1 MHLINDYDYDL
12 PEALIAQKPLA
23 QRDQSKLLFLC
34 KATGGL
40 SHRQFY
46 ELDDFL
52 ASSDILVLN
61 NTKVMPARLVG
72 RKATGGKA
80 ELLILNYP
88 GEHRQQQGVREMVCQ
103 CLIKTSKRP
112 QVGTSL
118 FFDHSLK
125 AKVIRMVNGIYT
137 VKFSYQSDFDR
148 LLYQLGRVPLPP
160 YIKRDGD
167 NSAFD
172 DQASYQTIY
181 ASARGAVAAPTAGLH
196 FTKTLLEKIKHKGV
210 SIVTITLHVS
220 YGTFLPVRV
229 SDIRQHKM
237 HSETYLISEQA
248 AARINHAKAN
258 GSRILAVGTTSVRTL
273 EYAADDNG
281 YLCPGGGRCDLFIY
295 PGYTFKVVDGM
306 ITNFHLPRST
316 LLMLVSAF
324 AGRENIL
331 KSYQEAI
338 QHKYRFFSYG
348 DAMLIA

>member
-1 MHLINDYDYDL
+1 
-12 PEALIAQKPLA
+12 
-23 QRDQSKLLFLC
+23 
-34 KATGGL
+34 
-40 SHRQFY
+40 
-46 ELDDFL
+46 
-52 ASSDILVLN
+52 
-61 NTKVMPARLVG
+61 
-72 RKATGGKA
+72 
-80 ELLILNYP
+80 
-88 GEHRQQQGVREMVCQ
+88 MVCQ

-112 QVGTSL
+112 RVGTSF

-125 AKVIRMVNGIYT
+125 AKVIRIVNGIYT
-137 VKFSYQSDFDR
+137 VKFSFKSDFDR

-160 YIKRDGD
+160 YIKRDGV

-172 DQASYQTIY
+172 DQSAYQTIY
-181 ASARGAVAAPTAGLH
+181 ASERGAVAAPTAGLH
-196 FTKTLLEKIKHKGV
+196 FTKKLLEKIKHKGV

-237 HSETYLISEQA
+237 HSETYLISEEA
-248 AARINHAKAN
+248 AAHINHAKAN

-273 EYAADDNG
+273 EYAIDGSG
-281 YLCPGGGRCDLFIY
+281 YLNPGSGRCDLFIY

-306 ITNFHLPRST
+306 ITNFHLPQST
-316 LLMLVSAF
+316 LIMLVSAF

-348 DAMLIA
+348 DAMLIL